1 MKYTSDIA
9 FTPAVKKLQEKFGSR
24 KGYGRMEISG
34 GWQQEINS
42 NLSHILKG
50 MDSFYFATSNSNNQP
65 YIQHRGGPKGFLK
78 VLDNKRL
85 AFADFSG
92 NKQYISIGNLS
103 ENNKSYIFLM
113 DYANQTRIKIW
124 GTVEVVENDTEL
136 INSLSDENYNA
147 KSERAIIFTVE
158 AWDVN
163 CRQHIQRRFTIEQ
176 IEEVTKPLYD
186 KIKALKDDIDRM
198 KTSNPEP

>member
-1 MKYTSDIA
+1 MKHTSDIA
-9 FTPAVKKLQEKFGSR
+9 FTPAVKELQEKYGSR
-24 KGYGRMEISG
+24 KSYERMELSG
-34 GWQQEINS
+34 GWQHEINS
-42 NLSHILKG
+42 NLFHILQN
-50 MDSFYFATSNSNNQP
+50 MDSFYFATSNNNNQP

-103 ENNKSYIFLM
+103 ENNKAYIFLM
-113 DYANQTRIKIW
+113 DYSNQTRIKIW
-124 GTVEVVENDTEL
+124 GTAEIIENDKEL

-163 CRQHIQRRFTIEQ
+163 CRQHIRRRFTIEQ

-186 KIKALKDDIDRM
+186 KIKALQEEINIL
-198 KTSNPEP
+198 KTNTP

>member
-1 MKYTSDIA
+1 MKNTSDIA
-9 FTPAVKKLQEKFGSR
+9 FTPAVKELQEKFGSR
-24 KGYGRMEISG
+24 KTYEHMELSG
-34 GWQQEINS
+34 GWQHEINS
-42 NLSHILKG
+42 NLFHILKN
-50 MDSFYFATSNSNNQP
+50 MDSFYFGTSNSNNQP

-103 ENNKSYIFLM
+103 ENNKAYIFLM
-113 DYANQTRIKIW
+113 DYANLTRIKIW
-124 GTVEVVENDTEL
+124 GTAEIEEGDTEL
-136 INSLSDENYNA
+136 INSLFDEGYNA
-147 KSERAIIFTVE
+147 KPERAIIFTVE

-163 CRQHIQRRFTIEQ
+163 CRQHIQRRFTLEQ

-186 KIKALKDDIDRM
+186 TIKALKKEINNL
-198 KTSNPEP
+198 KIN

>member
-9 FTPAVKKLQEKFGSR
+9 FTPAVKELQEKFGSR
-24 KGYGRMEISG
+24 KGYEHMEISG
-34 GWQQEINS
+34 GWQHEINS
-42 NLSHILKG
+42 NLLHILKN

-78 VLDNKRL
+78 ALDSKRL

-92 NKQYISIGNLS
+92 NKQYISIGNLN
-103 ENNKSYIFLM
+103 ENNKAYIFLM

-124 GTVEVVENDTEL
+124 GTAEIVENDTEL
-136 INSLSDENYNA
+136 INSLSDENYKA
-147 KSERAIIFTVE
+147 TSERAIIFTVE

-186 KIKALKDDIDRM
+186 KIKTLKEEINNL
-198 KTSNPEP
+198 KS

>member
-24 KGYGRMEISG
+24 KGYERMEISG
-34 GWQQEINS
+34 GWQQEINA
-42 NLSHILKG
+42 NLAQILQN
-50 MDSFYFATSNSNNQP
+50 MDSFYFATSNNNNQP

-78 VLDNKRL
+78 VIDNKCL

-103 ENNKSYIFLM
+103 ENNKAYIFLM

-124 GTVEVVENDTEL
+124 GTAKIVENDTKL
-136 INSLSDENYNA
+136 INFLSDEHYNA

-163 CRQHIQRRFTIEQ
+163 CRQHIQRRFTIDQ

-186 KIKALKDDIDRM
+186 KIKALKEDID
-198 KTSNPEP
+198 KLKNTEL

>member
-24 KGYGRMEISG
+24 KGYGRMETSG
-34 GWQQEINS
+34 GWQQEINP
-42 NLSHILKG
+42 NLAHILQH
-50 MDSFYFATSNSNNQP
+50 MDSFYFATSNSINQP

-92 NKQYISIGNLS
+92 NKQYISVGNLS
-103 ENNKSYIFLM
+103 ENNKAYIFLM

-124 GTVEVVENDTEL
+124 GTAEIVENDIEL

-147 KSERAIIFTVE
+147 KSERAIIFSVV

-176 IEEVTKPLYD
+176 IEEVTKPLYN
-186 KIKALKDDIDRM
+186 KIKALKEEINSL
-198 KTSNPEP
+198 KTNTP